1 MTLPVPAGEVRR
13 GSVPPHLPMPRTLMA
28 NDLSLR
34 IVIVDESPVR
44 AAILEEGLKEAGF
57 LNVLRI
63 TGRTNLLERIYAIDP
78 DVILIDLEDPSRD
91 TIEQMFQVSREVKR
105 PIAMFVDQTDSK
117 TIEDAIEA
125 GVASYVVDGLRKDR
139 VKPILETTIS
149 RFRAFARLKAELEEA
164 KNQLEERKVVDR
176 AKTIL
181 MKMKG
186 IDEEAAYGLL
196 RRTAMNEKKRIA
208 DIAQSIITA
217 AELLR

>member
-1 MTLPVPAGEVRR
+1 
-13 GSVPPHLPMPRTLMA
+13 MA
-28 NDLSLR
+28 NDLTLR
-34 IVIVDESPVR
+34 IVIVDESDVR

-57 LNVLRI
+57 ETVLRI
-63 TGRTNLLERIYAIDP
+63 TGRNNLLERIYAIDP

-105 PIAMFVDQTDSK
+105 PVAMFVDQTDSK

-125 GVASYVVDGLRKDR
+125 GVASYVVDGLRKER

-149 RFRAFARLKAELEEA
+149 RFRAFARLKTELEEA
-164 KNQLEERKVVDR
+164 KTQLEERKAIDR
-176 AKTIL
+176 AKMIL

-186 IDEEAAYGLL
+186 IDEEAAYHLL
-196 RRTAMNEKKRIA
+196 RRTAMNEKKRIV

>member
-1 MTLPVPAGEVRR
+1 M
-13 GSVPPHLPMPRTLMA
+13 
-28 NDLSLR
+28 
-34 IVIVDESPVR
+34 
-44 AAILEEGLKEAGF
+44 
-57 LNVLRI
+57 
-63 TGRTNLLERIYAIDP
+63 
-78 DVILIDLEDPSRD
+78 ILIDLEDPSRD

-164 KNQLEERKVVDR
+164 KSQLEERKVVDR
-176 AKTIL
+176 AKMIL

-186 IDEEAAYGLL
+186 IDEETAYGLL

>member
-1 MTLPVPAGEVRR
+1 
-13 GSVPPHLPMPRTLMA
+13 MA

-44 AAILEEGLKEAGF
+44 SAILEEGLKEAGF
-57 LNVLRI
+57 HNVLRI

-105 PIAMFVDQTDSK
+105 PVAMFVDQTDSK

-149 RFRAFARLKAELEEA
+149 RFRAFARLRAELEEA
-164 KNQLEERKVVDR
+164 KSQLEERKVVDR
-176 AKTIL
+176 AKMIL

-186 IDEEAAYGLL
+186 IDEETAYGLL

>member
-1 MTLPVPAGEVRR
+1 
-13 GSVPPHLPMPRTLMA
+13 MA

>member
-1 MTLPVPAGEVRR
+1 
-13 GSVPPHLPMPRTLMA
+13 MA

-34 IVIVDESPVR
+34 IAIVDESDVR

-57 LNVLRI
+57 ENVLRI
-63 TGRTNLLERIYAIDP
+63 EGRTNLLERIYAIDP

-105 PIAMFVDQTDSK
+105 PVAMFVDQTDSK

-164 KNQLEERKVVDR
+164 KTQLEERKVVDR
-176 AKTIL
+176 AKMLL

>member
-1 MTLPVPAGEVRR
+1 
-13 GSVPPHLPMPRTLMA
+13 MA
-28 NDLSLR
+28 SDLTLR

-44 AAILEEGLKEAGF
+44 AAILEEGLREAGF
-57 LNVLRI
+57 ENVLRI
-63 TGRTNLLERIYAIDP
+63 QGRHNLLERIYAIDP

-105 PIAMFVDQTDSK
+105 PVAMFVDQSDRS
-117 TIEDAIEA
+117 TIEAAIEA

-164 KNQLEERKVVDR
+164 KSQLEERKLVDR
-176 AKTIL
+176 AKMIL
-181 MKMKG
+181 MKLKG

-217 AELLR
+217 SELLR

>member
-1 MTLPVPAGEVRR
+1 MT
-13 GSVPPHLPMPRTLMA
+13 S
-28 NDLSLR
+28 DLLLR
-34 IVIVDESPVR
+34 IVIVDESDVR
-44 AAILEEGLKEAGF
+44 AAILEEGLRESGF
-57 LNVLRI
+57 ENVLRI
-63 TGRTNLLERIYAIDP
+63 EGRNNLLERIYAIDP

-105 PIAMFVDQTDSK
+105 PVAMFVDQTDSK

-164 KNQLEERKVVDR
+164 KTQLEERKVIDR
-176 AKTIL
+176 AKMIL

-186 IDEEAAYGLL
+186 IAEEAAYGLL
-196 RRTAMNEKKRIA
+196 RRNAMNEKKRIV

>member
-1 MTLPVPAGEVRR
+1 
-13 GSVPPHLPMPRTLMA
+13 MA
-28 NDLSLR
+28 SDLQLR

-44 AAILEEGLKEAGF
+44 AAILSEGLREAGYV
-57 LNVLRI
+57 NVLRME
-63 TGRTNLLERIYAIDP
+63 GRHNLLERIYAVDP

-91 TIEQMFQVSREVKR
+91 VIEQMLDVSREVKR
-105 PIAMFVDQTDSK
+105 PVAMFVDQSDGQ
-117 TIEDAIEA
+117 TIEAAIEA

-139 VKPILETTIS
+139 VKPIVETTIS

-164 KNQLEERKVVDR
+164 KGQLEERKLVDR
-176 AKTIL
+176 AKSIL

-208 DIAQSIITA
+208 DVAQSIITA
-217 AELLR
+217 AELFR

>member
-1 MTLPVPAGEVRR
+1 
-13 GSVPPHLPMPRTLMA
+13 MA

-57 LNVLRI
+57 ENVLRI
-63 TGRTNLLERIYAIDP
+63 GSRNNLLERIYAIDP

-105 PIAMFVDQTDSK
+105 PVAMFVDQTDSK

-164 KNQLEERKVVDR
+164 KTQLEERKVIDR
-176 AKTIL
+176 AKMLL

-186 IDEEAAYGLL
+186 IDEETAYGLL
-196 RRTAMNEKKRIA
+196 RRTAMNEKKRIM

>member
-1 MTLPVPAGEVRR
+1 
-13 GSVPPHLPMPRTLMA
+13 MA
-28 NDLSLR
+28 NDLTLR
-34 IVIVDESPVR
+34 IVIVDESDVR

-57 LNVLRI
+57 ETVLRI
-63 TGRTNLLERIYAIDP
+63 TGRNNLLERIYAIDP

-105 PIAMFVDQTDSK
+105 PVAMFVDQTDSK

-125 GVASYVVDGLRKDR
+125 GVASYVVDGLRKER

-164 KNQLEERKVVDR
+164 KTQLEERKAIDR
-176 AKTIL
+176 AKMIL

-186 IDEEAAYGLL
+186 IDEEAAYHLL
-196 RRTAMNEKKRIA
+196 RRTAMNEKKRIV

>member
-1 MTLPVPAGEVRR
+1 MR
-13 GSVPPHLPMPRTLMA
+13 GSVPPHLPMLRTLMA

-57 LNVLRI
+57 QNVLRI

-164 KNQLEERKVVDR
+164 KSQLEERKVVDR
-176 AKTIL
+176 AKMIL

-186 IDEEAAYGLL
+186 IDEETAYGLL

>member
-1 MTLPVPAGEVRR
+1 
-13 GSVPPHLPMPRTLMA
+13 MA

-164 KNQLEERKVVDR
+164 KSQLEERKVVDR